1 MTAGTPI
8 RGVSQAP
15 PRVSRIKR
23 LGLLTATALVAVNIW
38 TGAPLLAL
46 WIGSRVVGQRTLS
59 MGAVFVVVVLLAVFV
74 VAMAFALMWLSARY
88 DELIQRPGVERRSP
102 WLRSMRDEKVLVH
115 ARLGTTPVEL
125 IVTASTVLAVISLEV
140 WFFFLAGSP
149 LPS

>member
-1 MTAGTPI
+1 MTAATPI
-8 RGVSQAP
+8 RQVGQAP
-15 PRVSRIKR
+15 PRVSRLKR
-23 LGLLTATALVAVNIW
+23 LGLLTATALIAVNIW

-74 VAMAFALMWLSARY
+74 VAMAFALIWLSARY

-102 WLRSMRDEKVLVH
+102 WLRSMRDEKVLVR